1 MGRCGGVELLKTDT
15 HTKARLGRLTTA
27 HGIVDTPVFMP
38 VGTQASVKAL
48 DPRELREMGTQ
59 IILGNTYHLNIRPGL
74 DIIRAAGGLH
84 RFMNWELPILTDSG
98 GFQVF
103 SLAKIRKI
111 KPHGVEFRSHLDGS
125 LLFLGPKEAM
135 EIQRV
140 LGSDI
145 AMGFDECPPHDAPAR
160 EQKLAVER
168 TSRWAQEC
176 RKQPRAPGQLVFG
189 IVQGGANP
197 ALREECAK
205 ALVAMDFDGYA
216 IGGVSVG
223 EPEPEMLKAIEF
235 TEPFL
240 PANQARYAM
249 GLGTPAQMVELIARG
264 VDMFD
269 CVLPTR
275 VARTGTAFTRRG
287 AFGIKGG
294 AYKADFRPI
303 EEDCNCF
310 ACRHF
315 TRAYLRHLLNVNE
328 ILGLR
333 MVSVHNSHLFL
344 KVMADVRAHLA
355 AGTFA
360 EFYREFIANYIPSR
374 KVLSARQTAVERCF
388 LGAWRCPNHQ
398 PQQIG
403 GNNDSQT

>member
-1 MGRCGGVELLKTDT
+1 MFELLKTDAR
-15 HTKARLGRLTTA
+15 TKARLGRLTTT
-27 HGIVDTPVFMP
+27 HGVVDTPVFMP

-103 SLAKIRKI
+103 SLAMIRKI

-125 LLFLGPKEAM
+125 PLFLGPKEAM

-145 AMGFDECPPHDAPAR
+145 AMVFDECPPHDAPAK
-160 EQKLAVER
+160 EQRLAVER
-168 TSRWAQEC
+168 TIRWAREC
-176 RKQPRAPGQLVFG
+176 REQARTPGQLVFG
-189 IVQGGANP
+189 IVQGGSNA
-197 ALREECAK
+197 ALREECARE
-205 ALVAMDFDGYA
+205 LVAMDFDGYA

-240 PANQARYAM
+240 PATKARYAM
-249 GLGTPAQMVELIARG
+249 GLGTPAQMLELIARG

-275 VARTGTAFTRRG
+275 IARTGTAFTRRG

-294 AYKADFRPI
+294 SYKADFRPI
-303 EEDCNCF
+303 EEGCDCF
-310 ACRHF
+310 ACKHF

-344 KVMADVRAHLA
+344 KVMADTRAHLA

-360 EFYREFIANYIPSR
+360 EFYREFIANYIPSQKILAAR
-374 KVLSARQTAVERCF
+374 KAETER
-388 LGAWRCPNHQ
+388 
-398 PQQIG
+398 
-403 GNNDSQT
+403 

>member
-1 MGRCGGVELLKTDT
+1 MFDLLKTDA

-27 HGIVDTPVFMP
+27 HGVVETPVFMS

-59 IILGNTYHLNIRPGL
+59 IILGNTYHLNIRPGM

-84 RFMNWELPILTDSG
+84 RFMNWDLPILTDSG

-111 KPHGVEFRSHLDGS
+111 KAHGVEFRSHLDGS
-125 LLFLGPKEAM
+125 PLFLGPREAM
-135 EIQRV
+135 EIQRA

-145 AMGFDECPPHDAPAR
+145 AMVFDECPPHDAPAK
-160 EQKLAVER
+160 EQTLAVER
-168 TSRWAQEC
+168 TIRWAREC
-176 RKQPRAPGQLVFG
+176 REQSRADSQLVFG
-189 IVQGGANP
+189 IVQGGSNAV
-197 ALREECAK
+197 LREECAT
-205 ALVAMDFDGYA
+205 ALVGMEFDGYA

-223 EPEPEMLKAIEF
+223 EPEPEMMKAVEI

-240 PANQARYAM
+240 PANQPRYAM

-275 VARTGTAFTRRG
+275 VARNGTAFTRKG
-287 AFGIKGG
+287 SISIKGG
-294 AYKADFRPI
+294 AQKAEFRPI
-303 EEDCNCF
+303 EEDCDCF

-315 TRAYLRHLLNVNE
+315 TRAYLRHLLNVGE

-333 MVSVHNSHLFL
+333 MLSVHNTRMYLR
-344 KVMADVRAHLA
+344 VMEDVRAAIA

-360 EFYREFIANYIPSR
+360 EFRREFVAGYVPTK
-374 KVLSARQTAVERCF
+374 KVLLARAAAGER
-388 LGAWRCPNHQ
+388 
-398 PQQIG
+398 
-403 GNNDSQT
+403 